1 MAAMSN
7 IISLYHFFVILI
19 VIVAAH
25 SIICFGS
32 TDNEKDVYIV
42 YMGSLPEGE
51 YSPTSKHLS
60 VLKEVVG
67 ER

>member
-19 VIVAAH
+19 VAAH
-25 SIICFGS
+25 NIICFGS

>member
-7 IISLYHFFVILI
+7 IISLYHFFVIL
-19 VIVAAH
+19 IVAAH

-51 YSPTSKHLS
+51 YSPTSKHLN